1 MADTVRATCPGC
13 QNVLRIPAD
22 WTDRAVKCKNCGT
35 VVQTKNL
42 SKAKPTAAT
51 PTPTIAARPVNKPSP
66 KIAAGSAPVESLP
79 QVYGYPPG
87 FAPPQPESTVDPLT
101 QFDVGPMIQRRP
113 KIRSGPGPL
122 LWVGSA
128 FFLAMTGL
136 FGVLVGPTLVKKF
149 RATEQAQTPTSQPIL
164 ESRSV
169 RNTSKQYP
177 RRMLFLSVTKYLY
190 CNALVGGTDRNPDQV
205 TVAARRLA
213 AQWKVPVEKENSQL
227 YVVQDLGP
235 TARPMLKPTI
245 EDACKQFCETSR
257 AQDRVLI
264 YFGGHAVEIGD
275 KAYLVPVDGDL
286 EDVASLIP
294 LDDFW
299 AKIKSCPA
307 QQKLVVFDVCRLNED
322 GDKLRPGSEPL
333 SESLEKRL
341 TKAPSGV
348 QVVMTTT
355 VGQNAFEYR
364 QPPYISRR
372 VDTSDVGGSLF
383 LSALR
388 HVGEKGVVQL
398 PKDPTPDDSLP
409 IAPWL
414 TAANTRMKEVT
425 TGSGKAEPVARL
437 IGDEPTATVAFNPE
451 EPLAKHFA
459 LAPQPKG
466 VAPDDLAKILERI
479 NVLPPYRGKISK
491 DDAVETLI
499 PFTEDVM
506 KVYQPDKVTDAQILK
521 EPQKYPIRKAAIDGL
536 TIIKKEWKSSVE
548 GELRTRIE
556 TGSDDKV
563 KKLIVA
569 EQETPARIEEE
580 LRTTLT
586 KMEKLMPEL
595 DQEESKYWR
604 VNFLYA
610 VAQLKARLAFMSEYN
625 LALGSIRTDSLPK
638 VDAKQGSSG
647 FILVSSDKMKSKKD
661 VKDLADS
668 ARDLFT
674 KIAEDHKGTPWA
686 IQAKR
691 HRVIA
696 LGLEWKP
703 FTSGLASAM
712 E

>member
-35 VVQTKNL
+35 VVQTKAP
-42 SKAKPTAAT
+42 SKAKPTAAA
-51 PTPTIAARPVNKPSP
+51 PPPILAARPVSRPSP
-66 KIAAGSAPVESLP
+66 KIADVPNPVEALP

-87 FAPPQPESTVDPLT
+87 FAPPQPELAVDPLS
-101 QFDVGPMIQRRP
+101 QFDDGPVIQRRAP
-113 KIRSGPGPL
+113 VRTKRGPL
-122 LWVGSA
+122 GWIGLVLV
-128 FFLAMTGL
+128 LAVTGAGGVL
-136 FGVLVGPTLVKKF
+136 FGPSLLNKF
-149 RATEQAQTPTSQPIL
+149 RNIEQAQIPTTQPTL
-164 ESRSV
+164 ATKPV
-169 RNTSKQYP
+169 PNASKQYP

-213 AQWKVPVEKENSQL
+213 AQWKVPVEKDNSQL

-307 QQKLVVFDVCRLNED
+307 QQKLVIFDVCRLNED

-372 VDTSDVGGSLF
+372 VDTTDVGGSLF
-383 LSALR
+383 LSVLR
-388 HVGEKGVVQL
+388 HLGEKGIVQL
-398 PKDPTPDDSLP
+398 PKDPTPDDGLP

-437 IGDEPTATVAFNPE
+437 IGDEPTTTVAFNPE

-466 VAPDDLAKILERI
+466 VAPNELAILLERI
-479 NVLPPYRGKISK
+479 NDLPPYRGKISK

-499 PFTEDVM
+499 PFSEDVM
-506 KVYQPDKVTDAQILK
+506 KAYQPDKVTDAQILK

-595 DQEESKYWR
+595 DREESKYWR
-604 VNFLYA
+604 VNFQYA

-638 VDAKQGSSG
+638 VDAKQGSAG